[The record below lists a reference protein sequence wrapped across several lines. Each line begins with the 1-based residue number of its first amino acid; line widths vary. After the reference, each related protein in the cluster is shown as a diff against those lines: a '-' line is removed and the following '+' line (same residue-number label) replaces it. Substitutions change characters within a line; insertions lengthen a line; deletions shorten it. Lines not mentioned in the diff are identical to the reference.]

1 MKNTGLK
8 NEEQLRQIIVSGSSS
23 LKKKNPAG
31 IHLFEESDLSDG
43 IISGRLS
50 KPKYNDTELL
60 KSIDTVIEELV
71 PQSTPTLPDTVLR
84 TVYNE
89 AIQQI
94 TTLTTENESLQT
106 QVSNLTSKVSN
117 LELINQNLLI
127 DIDNQKLTADAASD
141 RAEEANKQ
149 VASSTIDLS
158 NSIQNSI
165 NEAIERVSLTARNE
179 SLSRENELLKDQLFG
194 KAARASE
201 GAQTGEDFA
210 VRVLQIED
218 TTKPNALIYRQRA
231 NGTGKK
237 WINGPK
243 IEISNFTSEDI
254 VVSFSRNDTEMVSMP
269 PNRTIPAND
278 KIEISFNNKRNDSWI
293 SGRKP
298 KNGFGFTGDKTY
310 SGTMSVKSLTSN
322 SIIEVGIILQK
333 QRGSNWG

>member
-8 NEEQLRQIIVSGSSS
+8 NEEQLKQIIVSGSSS

-71 PQSTPTLPDTVLR
+71 PQTAPTLPDTVLR
-84 TVYNE
+84 TVYDE
-89 AIQQI
+89 AVQQI

-117 LELINQNLLI
+117 LEQVTQSLLI
-127 DIDNQKLTADAASD
+127 EVDNQKLTADAASD
-141 RAEEANKQ
+141 RAEEANTQ
-149 VASSTIDLS
+149 VASTTIDLT
-158 NSIQNSI
+158 NAIQNSI
-165 NEAIERVSLTARNE
+165 NEAVERVSLTARNE

-194 KAARASE
+194 KAARAGE

-210 VRVLQIED
+210 VRVLQVED
-218 TTKPNALIYRQRA
+218 TTKPNALIYRVRA
-231 NGTGKK
+231 NGNDAK

-254 VVSFSRNDTEMVSMP
+254 VVNFTRSDTQMVSMP

-278 KIEISFNNKRNDSWI
+278 KIEISFNDKRNGRWI
-293 SGRKP
+293 SDRVPSNAVGVL
-298 KNGFGFTGDKTY
+298 GDRTY
-310 SGTMSVKSLTSN
+310 SGTMTIKSLSSN
-322 SIIEVGIILQK
+322 SIIEVGIVLQK
-333 QRGSNWG
+333 QRGANWG